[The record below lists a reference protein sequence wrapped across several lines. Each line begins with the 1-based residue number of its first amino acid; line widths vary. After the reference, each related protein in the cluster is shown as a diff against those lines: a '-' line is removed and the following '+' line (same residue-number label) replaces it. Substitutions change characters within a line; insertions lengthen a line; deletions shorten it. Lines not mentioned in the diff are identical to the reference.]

1 MEEQNNKKTA
11 VETKP
16 ENEVQYDEIQ
26 KVEQVERTDS
36 YFDGKVLEWLGYR
49 ILAFIITAVTFG
61 IAHAWAEKLLIAYT
75 IDHTV
80 YNGKRLKFEG
90 TGASLFVQK
99 FKWLFLTIITLGIY
113 GFWVPIRKEQWIVS
127 NIHFEKEEFV
137 KGESYFD
144 GGVLGI
150 IGVNLFSNILTF
162 ISFGL
167 LYPFV
172 VCYRQKWFAKH
183 TIINRKKIVFTG
195 KSLSLIG
202 NYLLWWF
209 LCIITFG
216 IFGLWLPIKI
226 ENWKAKN
233 THIKLK
239 DEEEPKTSMTPA
251 IIGIILAIML
261 VVGVVTFTYRNVDF
275 DKIMDDGIDFEEIF
289 EKENKKPS
297 KGNGQVATV
306 NTPNKNTNSNANS
319 NASSNKNNNAS
330 LNKNNTSSNGNNSTK
345 SNTNTVTYTTKDFK
359 RYTSVTL
366 IDRVVTEGAPDH
378 TSDLVATIER
388 NGIAITEDTG
398 AILIEG
404 ANAKYLYK
412 VSKSSKIDLYY
423 ITKNNELYVIHNPS
437 SGNPNQTK
445 TKVASSVTEFLG
457 TESGKLKVLLKDGS
471 TKNI

>member
-1 MEEQNNKKTA
+1 MEEQKNSQTA
-11 VETKP
+11 VEVKT
-16 ENEVQYDEIQ
+16 ENEAQYDEVQ
-26 KVEQVERTDS
+26 KAEKVERTDS

-61 IAHAWAEKLLIAYT
+61 IANAWAEKLLIAYT

-99 FKWLFLTIITLGIY
+99 FKWIFLTIITLGIY
-113 GFWVPIRKEQWIVS
+113 GFWVPIKKEQWIVS

-137 KGESYFD
+137 KGDSYFD

-167 LYPFV
+167 LFPFV

-195 KSLSLIG
+195 KSLNLIG

-239 DEEEPKTSMTPA
+239 DEAEPKTSMAPA
-251 IIGIILAIML
+251 ILGIILAIML
-261 VVGVVTFTYRNVDF
+261 IVGVVSFTYKNVDF
-275 DKIMDDGIDFEEIF
+275 DKIMDDGIDIEEIF
-289 EKENKKPS
+289 NKDEKTPS
-297 KGNGQVATV
+297 KGNGQVATIS
-306 NTPNKNTNSNANS
+306 TPSKNNNTNSNTNNDSNS
-319 NASSNKNNNAS
+319 
-330 LNKNNTSSNGNNSTK
+330 NKNNTSSNGNSSTS
-345 SNTNTVTYTTKDFK
+345 SNNNTVTYSTKDFK
-359 RYTSVTL
+359 RYTTVTL
-366 IDRVVTEGAPDH
+366 IDYVATEGAPDH
-378 TSDLVATIER
+378 TSDLVASIEG
-388 NGIAITEDTG
+388 NGIAISESTG

-404 ANAKYLYK
+404 TNAKYLYK
-412 VSKSSKIDLYY
+412 VSSGNKIDLYY

-437 SGNPNQTK
+437 SGNQNQTK
-445 TKVASSVTEFLG
+445 TKVASSVAEFLG
-457 TESGKLKVLLKDGS
+457 TENGKRYLKVLLKDGS
-471 TKNI
+471 TKNISY